1 MVPLCLAAIFS
12 ILLFPVVRFL
22 EEKVKMHRLAANFL
36 VLLFIFLV
44 LAGVVYMLSSQ
55 VISFIDEIPKLQGQ
69 VNVKLQLIQN
79 FIHQQ
84 TGLTPY
90 KQIEWIKS
98 QLQDLISSSGAIIE
112 NMVTSTTTAVA
123 TIAIICFYI
132 FFFLYY
138 RTKFKNFILRVSPE
152 SSHEK
157 IMHILIDSRAVIH
170 SYISGVF
177 IVVIIVALCI
187 GTGLSFLGIPFAI
200 FLGILAGFMNIV
212 PYIGIFISALLGCI
226 LTFLT
231 KDSTWYVLGTA
242 IVFLITHLMES
253 NFFTPSIVGKR
264 VSVNPLV
271 VFMALL
277 IGGEVWGVMGMILF
291 IPMVGILKV
300 FCDNIPEL
308 NPYGYLLGTEG
319 LEEHSISF
327 RKIMRS
333 RSKTDNE

>member
-242 IVFLITHLMES
+242 IVFLITHLMG
-253 NFFTPSIVGKR
+253 FFS
-264 VSVNPLV
+264 S
-271 VFMALL
+271 
-277 IGGEVWGVMGMILF
+277 
-291 IPMVGILKV
+291 
-300 FCDNIPEL
+300 
-308 NPYGYLLGTEG
+308 
-319 LEEHSISF
+319 
-327 RKIMRS
+327 
-333 RSKTDNE
+333 